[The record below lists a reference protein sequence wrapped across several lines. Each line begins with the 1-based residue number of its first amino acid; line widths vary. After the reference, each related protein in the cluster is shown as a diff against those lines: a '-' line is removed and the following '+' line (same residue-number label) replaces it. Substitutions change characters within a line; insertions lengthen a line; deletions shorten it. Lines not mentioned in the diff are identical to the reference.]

1 MEDFG
6 VIEQEHDHI
15 DFDVDCNEG
24 KCIIDDKTNQNI
36 NNKNINNKNINSKN
50 KENTQGNER
59 CKFIKKNGKQ
69 CRQRGKENQ
78 SGGPILNG
86 YCKYHRHLP

>member
-50 KENTQGNER
+50 KANTQGNE
-59 CKFIKKNGKQ
+59 
-69 CRQRGKENQ
+69 
-78 SGGPILNG
+78 
-86 YCKYHRHLP
+86 